1 MRHKLTKMSNAKAVP
16 EGLKDQECEKGSRAK
31 RPPIPYVP
39 VVDPVQE
46 VVNTTGTMTIK
57 LPDKTIIQ
65 VSIWNTGTPEAFL
78 VHVREAL
85 SACKRKG
92 YFEQYDEAI
101 KVLLKSDETIA
112 LYRTA
117 IAQAR
122 DPSTPKRP
130 LKKKKTPA
138 KTTAQ
143 EAEVEE
149 PAVPADEAAPATGTL
164 MTMMAEQ
171 PKSDSLDQGLK
182 RARLAKKA
190 AERAKICNS

>member
-1 MRHKLTKMSNAKAVP
+1 MSNAKAVP

-85 SACKRKG
+85 SACKHKG

-101 KVLLKSDETIA
+101 KILLKSDETIA
-112 LYRTA
+112 LYRTV

-143 EAEVEE
+143 EADKL
-149 PAVPADEAAPATGTL
+149 AIL
-164 MTMMAEQ
+164 
-171 PKSDSLDQGLK
+171 LK
-182 RARLAKKA
+182 
-190 AERAKICNS
+190 